1 MLAACLFWVPLT
13 CPWFEGVHSRLQAR
27 SRSARGSTTRKHIQ
41 ELQLPLHTTMLEQ
54 ARPMMLYIAAT
65 KAAAAAGSAAV
76 EYANATAENRMRE
89 FVKEHSA
96 LVSNS
101 AAYGCLEVSGRT

>member
-1 MLAACLFWVPLT
+1 
-13 CPWFEGVHSRLQAR
+13 
-27 SRSARGSTTRKHIQ
+27 
-41 ELQLPLHTTMLEQ
+41 
-54 ARPMMLYIAAT
+54 MMLYIAAT
-65 KAAAAAGSAAV
+65 KAAAAAGSAAG
-76 EYANATAENRMRE
+76 EYSNVTAENRMRE